1 LRTMQ
6 ATGGR
11 IGGPYGAAAKLGLK
25 RTSLI
30 TKMKKLGIY
39 HPRSPRIGAE
49 FDEEEEQDQ
58 N

>member
-1 LRTMQ
+1 ME
-6 ATGGR
+6 
-11 IGGPYGAAAKLGLK
+11 AAAKLGLK

-39 HPRSPRIGAE
+39 HPPRPRIGAE